1 MPNNRAVPQGYRTV
15 GEVAKKM
22 GVTVRTLQYYD
33 REGRCSPSAES
44 AGGRRLYTDK
54 DRIKLH
60 QILSMKP
67 LGFSLDDI
75 QNRLVS
81 LDTPAEVADAL
92 AEQAASIRQKMG
104 SLAVTP
110 AAAALLCFP
119 SAEKTGGHRK
129 PSSGDSDTNRA
140 GMANAMPALFV

>member
-15 GEVAKKM
+15 GEVAKKN
-22 GVTVRTLQYYD
+22 GRHHPHPAILRSRGSTL
-33 REGRCSPSAES
+33 SI
-44 AGGRRLYTDK
+44 GGRRLYTDK
-54 DRIKLH
+54 DWIKLH

-67 LGFSLDDI
+67 LWYSLDDI

-92 AEQAASIRQKMG
+92 AEQAASIRQKKG

-129 PSSGDSDTNRA
+129 LSSGDSDANRA
-140 GMANAMPALFV
+140 GMAFAMPALFA